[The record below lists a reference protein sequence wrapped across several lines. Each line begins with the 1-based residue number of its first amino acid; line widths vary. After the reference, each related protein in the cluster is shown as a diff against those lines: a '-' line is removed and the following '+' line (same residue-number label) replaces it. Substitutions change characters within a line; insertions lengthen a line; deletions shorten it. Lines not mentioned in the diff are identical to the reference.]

1 MCGKLVPIAG
11 LLLCVAIGC
20 EGGKP
25 SCSVQGTIK
34 FGSVPVSE
42 GTITFEETSTMNSV
56 QSKLNSD
63 GKYSLRVVAGYYKI
77 MVEPPMIAEQGTS
90 DVGVT
95 YKDVKNIP
103 NKYRSSA
110 STTLSARIDSDKTLD
125 FDLKN

>member
-1 MCGKLVPIAG
+1 
-11 LLLCVAIGC
+11 
-20 EGGKP
+20 
-25 SCSVQGTIK
+25 
-34 FGSVPVSE
+34 
-42 GTITFEETSTMNSV
+42 MNSV